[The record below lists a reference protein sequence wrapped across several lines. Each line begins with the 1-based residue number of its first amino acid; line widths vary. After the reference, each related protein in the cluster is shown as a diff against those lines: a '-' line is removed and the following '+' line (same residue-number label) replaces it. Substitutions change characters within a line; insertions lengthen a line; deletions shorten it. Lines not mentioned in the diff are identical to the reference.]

1 MKRILRAVLAV
12 TLAASMTASAV
23 PVMAKNDITLYATVD
38 ENINMNNCHI
48 LKTVY
53 FLGDDAVYSLTKKK
67 NGTLKAVTEITNYT
81 ANTCE
86 FKAVAFAVDENGKM
100 TEIASEQGSVVS
112 GIKGKIEVSFDVSAV
127 PSGTKEITTKILS
140 TADGRE
146 YETTSIKYMDY
157 DVFVPKKA
165 PADAWHTTGGVH
177 DPSIV
182 KFPNDSKYYVY
193 SSHHLIYTSE
203 DLINWE
209 KHDFTGINLAQ
220 ISPKTQAFISANI
233 DANVN
238 GTYWAPDVIYVPE
251 DTETP
256 YWMYISVSCGLG
268 GRNSAISLMK
278 SPSPMFWADSENVAA
293 IKDCGVV
300 FATKET
306 ADYKTNAIDANIY
319 TDKSGAR
326 YFIWGSFWGG
336 IQGAKLTS
344 DGFVDGIDYTSDETL
359 ISSSAN
365 FGKTLFSQKNG
376 IAGPEGAWTIEH
388 GDYRYMF
395 TSYGWLGSNYNTRA
409 ARSPLSVDFAQA
421 LAEPTG
427 EDSSFVDANGVVMGS
442 EYASGSDN
450 TATGYKLIGSYR
462 LGGNG
467 ADEIKKNGD
476 NYYVSYVDGGD
487 PIYYGPGHNSV
498 IKADDGE
505 YYYVSHTRKNY
516 VEGAAWLQ
524 VRKMLWT
531 DSGWP
536 VVSPVTYSGEKEQKL
551 PIDMIY
557 GSYDFVSIGITKM
570 MGDTVAHR
578 NFDVP
583 MLSSKVTLL
592 ADGKLADG
600 LGSWE
605 FDGENTV
612 TITFAVNGDT
622 SKSQYFKSGDV
633 AVMKAVLSYN
643 KDTDDYV
650 MALMGTDNSNVAQFA
665 AKPMSEKVY
674 TDSVDVTS
682 KEIVIE
688 KSKGG
693 NPVLGF
699 DDDGKL
705 MYGGDPAALVDGDTV
720 YLYVGHDT
728 AADEAYKMPEYACY
742 SSTDMINWK
751 YERVVM
757 KATDISWRNDD
768 NSAWASQA
776 VKYGDKY
783 YLYFCTWDKTSS
795 GKQSIGV
802 AVSDSPTGPFKDI
815 GAPLVKGT
823 LTEPESSGWN
833 DIDPTVWI
841 EKDKDGAEHRYL
853 AWGNGIYYMCELN
866 EDMISV
872 KDIDG
877 DGNITMGKDVFQ
889 QTFTGMGG
897 NGFTEAPWL
906 YRRQNEN
913 GEYYGQ
919 YYTFFASNWREE
931 MAYAV
936 TDDIT
941 SNTWT
946 YKGQLMPPTATS
958 NTNHPSVIDFKG
970 KTYFIY
976 HNGALTKGS
985 GFRRSVCIQE
995 MGFDE
1000 FGNVYPIEELSTGIG
1015 GKAVTIQP
1023 KSGAYIAHDGFTNSS
1038 ADGDYPIKKD
1048 IFTSSEQDGLNTA
1061 WEIVDGLYKPENE
1074 SYVSIQAVNKPGLY
1088 IKIENGTAVLTQDA
1102 DGNQAE
1108 SMTFKTVAPLDGS
1121 ENGVSFESISE
1132 QGKYLTVYDGKLMLT
1147 SGAVAQYSVFMINSG
1162 VMAKIE
1168 QATSQNG
1175 KVSFNLVDAGVYD
1188 ELTAYIAEYENDKL
1202 VGAKVEKINVV
1213 SNNQTVSI
1221 DYLKKDE
1228 NNDNVIRVYVW
1239 DNLTPVTKA
1248 VTAADSIIDSCTA
1261 YYSFDGKLENT
1272 VSGQSAVITGSK
1284 ANAEAAVSEVQ
1295 YENACGDKCD
1305 DKAVVFTGA
1314 ESYGL
1319 NLGKIITKN
1328 KYTIMFDIKAN
1339 EFTFGTPPLFIDV
1352 DGGSKWVS
1360 APIGYQTDG
1369 TAMIW
1374 SNDGTNYYDCVS
1386 AHKSETG
1393 KWYNV
1398 IISVSDG
1405 HARMYVDGKFVG
1417 DGKISDSITA
1427 DTNTYLAVNYW
1438 DTPFN
1443 GSINN
1448 LYVYDGVE
1456 LNEYSIDALRS
1467 EAIHVHA
1474 DEN

>member
-1 MKRILRAVLAV
+1 MNRVLKSVLAV
-12 TLAASMTASAV
+12 TLAASMAVSAV
-23 PVMAKNDITLYATVD
+23 PVTAKNGITLYATVD

-48 LKTVY
+48 LKTEY
-53 FLGDDAVYSLTKKK
+53 YLGDNAVYSLTSEK
-67 NGTLKAVTEITNYT
+67 NGTLKSVTEITNYT
-81 ANTCE
+81 ANTCD
-86 FKAVAFAVDENGKM
+86 FKATVLAADDSGNK
-100 TEIASEQGSVVS
+100 TEIASAQGSADS
-112 GIKGKIEVSFDVSAV
+112 GMNGKIEVSFDMSNV
-127 PSGTKEITTKILS
+127 PSGTKSITTEILS
-140 TADGRE
+140 SADGKV
-146 YETTSIKYMDY
+146 YETTSIDYMDY
-157 DVFVPKKA
+157 EVFVPKKS
-165 PADAWHTTGGVH
+165 PADTWQTTGGVH

-182 KFPNDSKYYVY
+182 KFPNDDKYYVY

-203 DLINWE
+203 DLINWK
-209 KHDFTGINLAQ
+209 KHDFTGIKLAD
-220 ISPKTQAFISANI
+220 ISPKTQEFISNNI
-233 DANVN
+233 DTNVN

-278 SPSPMFWADSENVAA
+278 SPSPMFWADSENIAN

-306 ADYKTNAIDANIY
+306 EEYKTNAIDANIY
-319 TDKSGAR
+319 TDKNGAR

-336 IQGAKLTS
+336 IQGAKLKE
-344 DGFVDGIDYTSDETL
+344 DGFVEGIDYTSDETL

-376 IAGPEGAWTIEH
+376 IAGPEGAWLIEH

-395 TSYGWLGSNYNTRA
+395 TSYGWLGSNYNTRV
-409 ARSPLSVDFAQA
+409 ARSPLSDDFAEI

-427 EDSSFVDANGVVMGS
+427 SSDSFVDANGVVMGS
-442 EYASGSDN
+442 EYESGSD
-450 TATGYKLIGSYR
+450 TQTTGYKLIGSYR

-467 ADEIKKNGD
+467 ADEIKKSGD
-476 NYYVSYVDGGD
+476 NYYVEYVDGGD
-487 PIYYGPGHNSV
+487 PVYYGTGHNSV

-524 VRKMLWT
+524 VRKLLWT
-531 DSGWP
+531 NDGWP
-536 VVSPVTYSGEKEQKL
+536 IVSPVTYSGEKEQKL
-551 PIDMIY
+551 PINMIC
-557 GSYDFVSIGITKM
+557 GTYDFISVGATKM
-570 MGDTVAHR
+570 IGDAVTHR

-583 MLSSKVTLL
+583 MLSSKITLNE
-592 ADGKLADG
+592 DGKLADG

-612 TITFAVNGDT
+612 TITFAKDGDT
-622 SKSQYFKSGDV
+622 SKNEYCKSGDV

-650 MALMGTDNSNVAQFA
+650 MALTGTDNNNIAQFA
-665 AKPMSEKVY
+665 TKPMSEKVY

-682 KEIVIE
+682 KSIVIE

-699 DDDGKL
+699 DGSGKI

-728 AADEAYKMPEYACY
+728 ATDEAYKMPEYACY
-742 SSTDMINWK
+742 SSTDMKNWK
-751 YERVVM
+751 YESIIM
-757 KATDISWRNDD
+757 KATDISWRNDN

-795 GKQSIGV
+795 GKHSIGV
-802 AVSDSPTGPFKDI
+802 AVSDNATGPFKDI

-841 EKDKDGAEHRYL
+841 ENDKDGVEHRYL

-877 DGNITMGKDVFQ
+877 DGNITMGVDVFQ
-889 QTFTGMGG
+889 QTFEGMGG
-897 NGFTEAPWL
+897 NVFTEAPWL

-936 TDDIT
+936 SDDL
-941 SNTWT
+941 SLNTWT
-946 YKGQLMPPTATS
+946 YKGQLMAPTATS

-1048 IFTSSEQDGLNTA
+1048 IFMSNEQDGLNTA
-1061 WEIVDGLYKPENE
+1061 WEIVDGLYNPENE

-1088 IKIENGTAVLTQDA
+1088 IKTENGTAVLTQDA
-1102 DGNQAE
+1102 DGEQAE
-1108 SMTFKTVAPLDGS
+1108 NMTFKTVAPLDGS
-1121 ENGVSFESISE
+1121 KEGVSFESITE
-1132 QGKYLTVYDGKLMLT
+1132 QGKYLTVYDGKLILT
-1147 SGAVAQYSVFMINSG
+1147 SGAVAKYSVFMINGG

-1175 KVSFNLVDAGVYD
+1175 KVSFNLIGAGVYD
-1188 ELTAYIAEYENDKL
+1188 ELTAYIAEYENDTL

-1213 SNNQTVSI
+1213 SNNQAVSI
-1221 DYLKKDE
+1221 DYEKKDE
-1228 NNDNVIRVYVW
+1228 NNDNVIRIYVW

-1248 VTAADSIIDSCTA
+1248 VTASKSVAESCTA
-1261 YYSFDGKLENT
+1261 HFAFDGTLENSVT
-1272 VSGQSAVITGSK
+1272 GESAAITGNKS
-1284 ANAEAAVSEVQ
+1284 NAAATV
-1295 YENACGDKCD
+1295 ENAQFENAHGDNCD

-1314 ESYGL
+1314 DSYGL
-1319 NLGKIITKN
+1319 NLGKVITKSD
-1328 KYTIMFDIKAN
+1328 YTIMFDMKVN
-1339 EFTFGTPPLFIDV
+1339 EFTFGTPGLFIDV

-1360 APIGYQTDG
+1360 APIGWQTDG

-1374 SNDGTNYYDCVS
+1374 SNDGSYLDCVTS
-1386 AHKSETG
+1386 HKSEAG

-1398 IISVSDG
+1398 VISVSGG
-1405 HARMYVDGKFVG
+1405 HARVYVDGKFVG
-1417 DGKISDSITA
+1417 DGKIADSITA
-1427 DTNTYLAVNYW
+1427 NTNTYLAVNYW

-1448 LYVYDGVE
+1448 LYVYDGSA
-1456 LNEYSIDALRS
+1456 LNEYSIDVLRS
-1467 EAIHVHA
+1467 ETIHQHA
-1474 DEN
+1474 E

>member
-1 MKRILRAVLAV
+1 MKGIFKTLISSA
-12 TLAASMTASAV
+12 LAASMLLTTV
-23 PVMAKNDITLYATVD
+23 PILAQGRDGIEIYATVE
-38 ENINMNNCHI
+38 ENINMNNCHVF
-48 LKTVY
+48 KTEY
-53 FLGDDAVYSLTKKK
+53 YLADKAVYSLT
-67 NGTLKAVTEITNYT
+67 GASEGVLKSITAVTNYT
-81 ANTCE
+81 ANNCT
-86 FKAVAFAVDENGKM
+86 FKAMTFAQDESGKL
-100 TEIASEQGSVVS
+100 TQLGSAEAAVES
-112 GIKGKIEVSFDVSAV
+112 GESGRIEVGFDISNV
-127 PSGTKEITTKILS
+127 PSGTKSITTTILS
-140 TADGRE
+140 AADGKE
-146 YETTSIKYMDY
+146 YETTEIKYIDY
-157 DVFVPKKA
+157 DVFVPEKA
-165 PADAWHTTGGVH
+165 PADMWHTTGGVH

-182 KFPNDSKYYVY
+182 KFPNDDKYYVY

-209 KHDFTGINLAQ
+209 KHDFTNINLAT
-220 ISPKTQAFISANI
+220 ISPKTQEFISNNI
-233 DANVN
+233 DTNVN

-278 SPSPMFWADSENVAA
+278 SPSPMFWADSNNISA

-319 TDKSGAR
+319 TDKNGAR

-344 DGFVDGIDYTSDETL
+344 EGLVEGIDYTSDETL

-376 IAGPEGAWTIEH
+376 IAGPEGAWMIER

-395 TSYGWLGSNYNTRA
+395 TSYGWLGSNYNTRV
-409 ARSPLSVDFAQA
+409 ARSPLSTDFAEV
-421 LAEPTG
+421 LENPTG
-427 EDSSFVDANGVVMGS
+427 SDTSFVDANGIVMGS
-442 EYASGSDN
+442 EYTSGSDSK
-450 TATGYKLIGSYR
+450 TTGYKMIGSYR

-467 ADEIKKNGD
+467 ADEVKKSGD
-476 NYYVSYVDGGD
+476 NYYVAYTDGAD

-516 VEGAAWLQ
+516 VEGGAWLQ
-524 VRKMLWT
+524 IRKLLWT
-531 DSGWP
+531 ADGWP
-536 VVSPVTYSGEKEQKL
+536 VVSPVTYSGEKEQAI
-551 PIDMIY
+551 PVDMIC
-557 GSYDFVSIGITKM
+557 GTYDFVSVGATKM

-583 MLSSKVTLL
+583 MLSSKVALL
-592 ADGKLADG
+592 SGGILADG
-600 LGSWE
+600 LGNWD

-612 TITFAVNGDT
+612 TVTFTRDGDEA
-622 SKSQYFKSGDV
+622 KSQYFKSGDV

-650 MALMGTDNSNVAQFA
+650 MALTGVDNNNVAQFA
-665 AKPMSEKVY
+665 TKPMSEKVY
-674 TDSVDVTS
+674 TDPVVTS
-682 KEIVIE
+682 AKEIVIE
-688 KSKGG
+688 KSVG

-699 DDDGKL
+699 GESGEL
-705 MYGGDPAALVDGDTV
+705 LYGGDPAALVEGDTV

-728 AADEAYKMPEYACY
+728 ATDEAYKMPEYVCY
-742 SSTDMINWK
+742 SSTDMKHWK
-751 YERVVM
+751 YESVVM
-757 KATDISWRNDD
+757 RATDISWRNDD

-802 AVSDSPTGPFKDI
+802 AVSDSATGPFVDI

-841 EKDKDGAEHRYL
+841 ETDGDGVEHRYL

-872 KDIDG
+872 KDING
-877 DGNITMGKDVFQ
+877 DGNITMGADVFQ
-889 QTFTGMGG
+889 QTFEGMGG
-897 NGFTEAPWL
+897 NVFTEAPWL

-936 TDDIT
+936 SDDLS

-946 YKGQLMPPTATS
+946 YKGQLMAPTATS

-1023 KSGAYIAHDGFTNSS
+1023 KSGGYIAHEGFTNSS
-1038 ADGDYPIKKD
+1038 ADGDYPIQKD
-1048 IFTSSEQDGLNTA
+1048 IFISGEQDGLNTA
-1061 WEIVDGLYKPENE
+1061 WEITDGLYGDNA

-1088 IKIENGTAVLTQDA
+1088 IKIDESDNAILTADA
-1102 DGNQAE
+1102 DGAQAE
-1108 SMTFKTVAPLDGS
+1108 SMTFKTVAPTDGTQQ
-1121 ENGVSFESISE
+1121 GVSFESVS
-1132 QGKYLTVYDGKLMLT
+1132 QPGKYLTVYDGGLT
-1147 SGAVAQYSVFMINSG
+1147 LTYGAVPQYSVFDINSG
-1162 VMAKIE
+1162 VMASIE
-1168 QATSQNG
+1168 QAVSQDG
-1175 KVSFNLVDAGVYD
+1175 KIMFNLVGAAVYD

-1213 SNNQTVSI
+1213 ANNQSVSI
-1221 DYLKKDE
+1221 DYEKKDE

-1248 VTAADSIIDSCTA
+1248 VTVKNSLADSCTA
-1261 YYSFDGKLENT
+1261 RFDFDGNLENS
-1272 VSGQSAVITGSK
+1272 VSGQAATITGSK
-1284 ANAEAAVSEVQ
+1284 ANASATVDNAQ
-1295 YENACGDKCD
+1295 FENACDDNCD

-1314 ESYGL
+1314 DSYGL
-1319 NLGKIITKN
+1319 NLGKIITKSD
-1328 KYTIMFDIKAN
+1328 YTIMFDMKVN
-1339 EFTFGTPPLFIDV
+1339 EFTFGTPGLFIDV

-1360 APIGYQTDG
+1360 APIGWQTDG

-1374 SNDGTNYYDCVS
+1374 SNDGSYLDCVTG
-1386 AHKSETG
+1386 HKSEAG

-1398 IISVSDG
+1398 AISVSGG
-1405 HARMYVDGKFVG
+1405 HARVYVDGKFVG
-1417 DGKISDSITA
+1417 DGKIADSITA
-1427 DTNTYLAVNYW
+1427 NTNTYLAVNYW

-1448 LYVYDGVE
+1448 LYVYDGSA
-1456 LNEYSIDALRS
+1456 LNEYSIDVLRG
-1467 EAIHVHA
+1467 ETIHLHE